1 MLKKTIT
8 YTDFN
13 GNVRKQ
19 DFYFNLTQ
27 QEVAELEITTP
38 GGIEAY
44 VDGIVNAKSQ
54 VELLDFFKRLI
65 RMSYGKKSPDGIN
78 FYKSDEIWKD
88 FESTQAYSDLYME
101 LATNTEEAIKFF
113 NGIVPKKADDASVV
127 AVQ

>member
-13 GNVRKQ
+13 GNIRKQ

-38 GGIEAY
+38 GGIEEY

-78 FYKSDEIWKD
+78 FYKSDDIWKD

-113 NGIVPKKADDASVV
+113 NGIVPKKTDDTSVV

>member
-13 GNVRKQ
+13 GNIRKQ

-78 FYKSDEIWKD
+78 FYKSDEIWKN

-113 NGIVPKKADDASVV
+113 NGIVPKKAEDTSVV